1 MYYKLFFNGAIKIK
15 NTKFQYNLGSSTS
28 HIISN
33 AFASIFEYLRPFV
46 EVCSNDFTLS
56 ANRNLMTPLCS
67 NDELFASLVVI
78 SIYHHTYSNLK
89 INKFCCK

>member
-1 MYYKLFFNGAIKIK
+1 MSGGICPVGICPVGICPD
-15 NTKFQYNLGSSTS
+15 TKFALDIQEGPYCLCILDRIS
-28 HIISN
+28 H
-33 AFASIFEYLRPFV
+33 
-46 EVCSNDFTLS
+46 DFTLS